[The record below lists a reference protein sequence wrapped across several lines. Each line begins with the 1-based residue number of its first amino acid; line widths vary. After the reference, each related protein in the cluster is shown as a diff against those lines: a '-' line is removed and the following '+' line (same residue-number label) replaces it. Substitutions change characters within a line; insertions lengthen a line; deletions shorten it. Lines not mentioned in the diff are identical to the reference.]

1 MRYSLKT
8 LLALPLIVIVT
19 YSTILPFVYSERYYV
34 LSNLHIK
41 DWDLLSMEESELDQM
56 IFGKESDSFYMSNTT
71 DGIKTSVQ
79 MFGFASSTA
88 STRWDHKKAVE
99 KVDKQMREF
108 LGRNPDLV
116 SDWAAIEI
124 YTYEYTMVGVGK
136 LLKQAQ
142 KMQQKMEEAQ
152 ASLSEEILEVSGGG
166 GAVSI
171 KISGMGEFKDLK
183 LDPEFLKEDPEFVSD
198 AILQAI
204 VDASEQAKKKND
216 DAMSGLT
223 GGMQMPGLF

>member
-1 MRYSLKT
+1 M
-8 LLALPLIVIVT
+8 
-19 YSTILPFVYSERYYV
+19 
-34 LSNLHIK
+34 IK
-41 DWDLLSMEESELDQM
+41 
-56 IFGKESDSFYMSNTT
+56 
-71 DGIKTSVQ
+71 
-79 MFGFASSTA
+79 
-88 STRWDHKKAVE
+88 
-99 KVDKQMREF
+99 
-108 LGRNPDLV
+108 
-116 SDWAAIEI
+116 
-124 YTYEYTMVGVGK
+124 GK
-136 LLKQAQ
+136 LGNMMKQAQ

-171 KISGMGEFKDLK
+171 KISGMGEFKDLQ
-183 LDPEFLKEDPEFVSD
+183 LDPEFLKEDPAFVSE